1 MLVDEQPRLKA
12 DTIHNSLVLGD
23 PQVQVRDEPEQPI
36 GRGKH
41 RFAGAIQLAPLGNRA
56 AEVEVLLYA
65 VNGRSLDG
73 TIAGTCNHEDDR
85 NNGDGAVLPLGTWAD
100 FVGCSRAAALTD
112 IRP

>member
-1 MLVDEQPRLKA
+1 MPVDERPRLKA
-12 DTIHNSLVLGD
+12 DKIHNCLVLGE
-23 PQVQVRDEPEQPI
+23 PPVQVRDEPIQPC

-41 RFAGAIQLAPLGNRA
+41 RSTASIKSAPLGKRA
-56 AEVEVLLYA
+56 AEAEVLLYA
-65 VNGRSLDG
+65 FNGRSLNG